1 MSETFKEFMQ
11 HGCTDGACIIAR
23 PKGMHTNGGCRCA
36 RELQRFGKAGLRA
49 ALLLRERQVSIA
61 ELEAEIA
68 RLKEGR
74 K

>member
-1 MSETFKEFMQ
+1 
-11 HGCTDGACIIAR
+11 
-23 PKGMHTNGGCRCA
+23 
-36 RELQRFGKAGLRA
+36 LQRFGKAGLRA